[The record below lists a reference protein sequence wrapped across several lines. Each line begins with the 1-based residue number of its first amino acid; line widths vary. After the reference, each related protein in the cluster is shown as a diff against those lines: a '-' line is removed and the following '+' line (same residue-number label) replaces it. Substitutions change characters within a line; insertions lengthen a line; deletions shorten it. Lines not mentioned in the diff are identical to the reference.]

1 MAKTLYLFVDEAGDL
16 GFSKNSTC
24 VFVVCYIA
32 TENPETLRKC
42 VNRLRK
48 RLRVRKIY
56 SKIGEFKF
64 SRDDEY
70 IRKKLLE
77 VIARENLEVGYIVI
91 DKKSVKAK
99 LKDSPPVLYNY
110 LVVHYILT
118 NVLAKQDIGGIKFII
133 DKSLSKQSR
142 ERFDEYFRN
151 KLDWKQLVEKGRIP
165 PKYSITHENSQNDPC
180 LQIVD
185 YLAGAAFAKFEHGDS
200 QYYNIIKPRIQFKNS
215 WGEIN
220 W

>member
-16 GFSKNSTC
+16 GFSKNSTN
-24 VFVVCYIA
+24 VFVVCYMA
-32 TENPETLRKC
+32 TEKPEKLRKC
-42 VNRLRK
+42 ANRLRK
-48 RLRVRKIY
+48 RLRVRKRY

-77 VIARENLEVGYIVI
+77 AIVGENLEVGYMVI
-91 DKKSVKAK
+91 DKKFVKTK
-99 LKDSPPVLYNY
+99 LKENPSILYNY

-118 NVLAKQDIGGIKFII
+118 NILAKQDIGEIEFII

-165 PKYSITHENSQNDPC
+165 PKYLITHENSQNDPC

-185 YLAGAAFAKFEHGDS
+185 YLAGAAFSKFEHGDS
-200 QYYNIIKPRIQFKNS
+200 QYYDIIKPKIQFKNS
-215 WGEIN
+215 WGEIS